1 MLPETFSATVVQDV
15 PGQQEGQSTSG
26 ASGSAGPEQLTQPES
41 EAWRGALPARH
52 VKIFKE
58 VAPSDYADWETT
70 KDKFKTLRA
79 IRAGNTR
86 ERVLMF
92 ENL

>member
-1 MLPETFSATVVQDV
+1 MQEILASLDSDLERSKDASMLTKLDE
-15 PGQQEGQSTSG
+15 
-26 ASGSAGPEQLTQPES
+26 L
-41 EAWRGALPARH
+41 
-52 VKIFKE
+52 
-58 VAPSDYADWETT
+58 YADNQVAG